1 MRLDPGEG
9 TGDSD
14 VHAVGRRVLSVGCS
28 EVRELGGELVVDA
41 GLLEPL
47 RKVTNVTTCV
57 LRQRSRRILKLQRLV
72 LLAIATQPVASEGKV
87 GERAERYR
95 TERSRRKQILDGAS
109 RQRRPEGP
117 LKGARSHG
125 GISRRGT

>member
-14 VHAVGRRVLSVGCS
+14 VHAVGRERVLSGRVAG

-47 RKVTNVTTCV
+47 
-57 LRQRSRRILKLQRLV
+57 
-72 LLAIATQPVASEGKV
+72 P
-87 GERAERYR
+87 ERDER
-95 TERSRRKQILDGAS
+95 
-109 RQRRPEGP
+109 
-117 LKGARSHG
+117 
-125 GISRRGT
+125 